1 MPNDFKTTAATVFA
15 IVLLAWL
22 LAFGGAPLV
31 APLVAQ
37 DDDLTTLFSE
47 EEDEPSPSSPS
58 GQAAPAS
65 SMPQLPPSMAPAPP
79 PPVSAESLPGALP
92 PATQPAAQ
100 PMAQPATAQPATQPT
115 VAQPVAQPTVA
126 QPATTQP
133 VAQPAS
139 QSPYELPYA
148 PTDLADEGGGDE
160 GVLDNLTPEAPRAA
174 GPLDAELTVPPLTQG
189 DPGQSQTGTDQ
200 PAQGL
205 ADQGQGGDLNPPTAA
220 QTPDYS
226 SFQGQVVTPPP
237 PPWQRASRETAGTPS
252 ASGPLP
258 DFDASQGRWQQ
269 MEIGQFDRP
278 RNSPTPTLAE
288 NPPANGP
295 EAPVT
300 GPTASGGT
308 SDSQGGDPALRELF
322 SDLLPETPEQA
333 QPQPLTLPENGQ
345 TDSPVADQ
353 ANGPVAGPASGASSI
368 SGQLSP
374 PQSRDPQLNELFS
387 DFMAPDPS
395 AAPAGQEGSSSVSLP
410 LTPPPPAAQAASP
423 PAPPPVSGSP
433 QISSALPP
441 PPGPSAQSPAGL
453 AQAGL
458 APGAQAPDSPEALP
472 EPGDDELNLAIAKA
486 GSLLME
492 EGMRPK
498 VGSAAI
504 LEPGVP
510 GPAPKGGDLS
520 QAAKTDGQ
528 GRAKSQAKKGSGTT
542 GGSASKSTGK
552 STGKAK
558 SKAKSA
564 ATAKPNLSVM
574 VVNETGNPSVGEDYR
589 MVLSRMG
596 YRVVSVTSRGPSGTG
611 GQTVITYQSGRQ
623 GQAKALARRLPGP
636 RQLVASREAL
646 PAEAVVII
654 R

>member
-1 MPNDFKTTAATVFA
+1 
-15 IVLLAWL
+15 
-22 LAFGGAPLV
+22 
-31 APLVAQ
+31 
-37 DDDLTTLFSE
+37 
-47 EEDEPSPSSPS
+47 
-58 GQAAPAS
+58 
-65 SMPQLPPSMAPAPP
+65 
-79 PPVSAESLPGALP
+79 
-92 PATQPAAQ
+92 
-100 PMAQPATAQPATQPT
+100 
-115 VAQPVAQPTVA
+115 
-126 QPATTQP
+126 
-133 VAQPAS
+133 
-139 QSPYELPYA
+139 
-148 PTDLADEGGGDE
+148 
-160 GVLDNLTPEAPRAA
+160 
-174 GPLDAELTVPPLTQG
+174 
-189 DPGQSQTGTDQ
+189 
-200 PAQGL
+200 
-205 ADQGQGGDLNPPTAA
+205 
-220 QTPDYS
+220 
-226 SFQGQVVTPPP
+226 
-237 PPWQRASRETAGTPS
+237 
-252 ASGPLP
+252 
-258 DFDASQGRWQQ
+258 
-269 MEIGQFDRP
+269 
-278 RNSPTPTLAE
+278 
-288 NPPANGP
+288 
-295 EAPVT
+295 
-300 GPTASGGT
+300 
-308 SDSQGGDPALRELF
+308 
-322 SDLLPETPEQA
+322 
-333 QPQPLTLPENGQ
+333 
-345 TDSPVADQ
+345 
-353 ANGPVAGPASGASSI
+353 
-368 SGQLSP
+368 
-374 PQSRDPQLNELFS
+374 
-387 DFMAPDPS
+387 
-395 AAPAGQEGSSSVSLP
+395 
-410 LTPPPPAAQAASP
+410 
-423 PAPPPVSGSP
+423 
-433 QISSALPP
+433 
-441 PPGPSAQSPAGL
+441 
-453 AQAGL
+453 
-458 APGAQAPDSPEALP
+458 LP